1 MGPPGFPLLL
11 CFLLP
16 GISAPLEVTS
26 RHPGRGGVALRASPQ
41 QDAPISS
48 CKFGRLQSCQDSDAE
63 AGVGGF
69 GQDWLAKSRKEVEG
83 FSKAQVSNW
92 VEAVLLDAGFEADDI
107 TEVTRILLKQ
117 KVIGAALLQL
127 TLEELM
133 QDGVPRGPAK
143 LLDEKIR
150 LLQEARL
157 ENRLLLTL
165 F

>member
-1 MGPPGFPLLL
+1 M
-11 CFLLP
+11 
-16 GISAPLEVTS
+16 
-26 RHPGRGGVALRASPQ
+26 
-41 QDAPISS
+41 
-48 CKFGRLQSCQDSDAE
+48 
-63 AGVGGF
+63 
-69 GQDWLAKSRKEVEG
+69 EG

-107 TEVTRILLKQ
+107 TDVTPILLKQ

-143 LLDEKIR
+143 LLAKKIR
-150 LLQEARL
+150 LLQEPQARL